1 MEMTVLEMALARQQ
15 ELWWGLLGVAAV
27 ALVFR
32 LVSPGERRALR
43 VTWVVAALSLV
54 ALGVVR
60 RLEGYPMF
68 ASTAMAVAVVLW
80 GLAAIHLAATVVF
93 RGILPMLG
101 LNVPRIAHDLTFTG
115 LSLAWGVVWLRL
127 AGVDPTQL
135 FTTSA
140 VITAVLAFSMQDT
153 LGNVLGGVTLQL
165 DNSLRVG
172 DWVRMEDVSGRV
184 TDVHWRYT
192 AIETRNR
199 ELVIIPNS
207 WLMKNRF
214 TVMRA
219 PEDAPFAWRRG
230 VMFNIDP
237 NADPAAVI
245 HALERAVLDAEIAHV
260 LTDPPPSAILSE
272 VASGYCRYTLRY
284 WLGDPRHDDPGDSAV
299 RLHALAALARAGI
312 RPGVPQEE
320 HLMIKEND
328 SWRAAQGLQ
337 DFERRLDAIRRTELF
352 AQLPV
357 EEQKTLAGHLV
368 HAPFAAGD
376 IITRQGAVAHWLY
389 LVIRGEAKVVVDGP
403 EGRLQLATLRDGAIF
418 GEMGM
423 LTGEARSATVVAVTT
438 VDCYRLDKAGFAKV
452 LEQRPEIAKEM
463 TAIVEARNVERNA
476 LLTRA
481 GQSTANH
488 GDLLDRIRSFFSLH
502 G

>member
-1 MEMTVLEMALARQQ
+1 MEMTVLEMALARQH
-15 ELWWGLLGVAAV
+15 ELLWGVLGVAAV
-27 ALVFR
+27 ALIFR
-32 LVSPGERRALR
+32 FVLPSERRSMR
-43 VTWVVAALSLV
+43 VTWVAAALSLV
-54 ALGVVR
+54 ALGVVT
-60 RLEGYPMF
+60 RLENYPVF

-80 GLAAIHLAATVVF
+80 GLAAIHLTATVVF
-93 RGILPMLG
+93 RGILPLLG
-101 LNVPRIAHDLTFTG
+101 LSVPRIAYDLTFTA

-127 AGVDPTQL
+127 AGVDPSQL

-219 PEDAPFAWRRG
+219 PLDAAFAWRRG
-230 VMFNIDP
+230 VQFNIDP

-245 HALERAVLDAEIAHV
+245 HALEQAVLDAESPYV
-260 LTDPPPSAILSE
+260 LTDPPPNAILSE

-284 WLGDPRHDDPGDSAV
+284 WLGDPRFDDPGDSAV
-299 RLHALAALARAGI
+299 RVHALAALGRAGI

-328 SWRAAQGLQ
+328 SWRTAQGLQ

-357 EEQKTLAGHLV
+357 EEQKTLADHLV

-376 IITRQGAVAHWLY
+376 VITRQGAVAHWLY
-389 LVIRGEAKVVVDGP
+389 LIIRGEAKVLVDGP
-403 EGRLQLATLRDGAIF
+403 QGRLPIATLRDGAIF

-423 LTGEARSATVVAVTT
+423 LTGEARSATVIASTT
-438 VDCYRLDKAGFAKV
+438 VDCYRLDKDGFAKV
-452 LEQRPEIAKEM
+452 LEARPEIAKEM
-463 TAIVEARNVERNA
+463 SAIVEARNVERNA
-476 LLTRA
+476 LLTRV
-481 GQSTANH
+481 GQSTRNH
-488 GDLLDRIRSFFSLH
+488 GDLLDRIRSFFSLR

>member
-1 MEMTVLEMALARQQ
+1 MTVLEMALARQR
-15 ELWWGLLGVAAV
+15 ELLWGLLGVAAIT
-27 ALVFR
+27 LVFR
-32 LVSPGERRALR
+32 FLLPGERRSMR
-43 VTWVVAALSLV
+43 VTWVVTGLSLAV
-54 ALGVVR
+54 LGVVT
-60 RLEGYPMF
+60 RLEDYPAF
-68 ASTAMAVAVVLW
+68 AATAMAVAVVLW
-80 GLAAIHLAATVVF
+80 GLAAIHLGATVVF
-93 RGILPMLG
+93 RGLLPLLG
-101 LNVPRIAHDLTFTG
+101 LNAPRIAHDLTFTA
-115 LSLAWGVVWLRL
+115 LSLAWGLVWLRL
-127 AGVDPTQL
+127 GGVDPSQL
-135 FTTSA
+135 FATSA

-172 DWVRMEDVSGRV
+172 DWVRMEDVSGCV

-192 AIETRNR
+192 VIETRNR

-219 PEDAPFAWRRG
+219 PVDAPFAWRRG
-230 VMFNIDP
+230 VQFNIDP

-245 HALERAVLDAEIAHV
+245 HALEHAVLDAEIPYV
-260 LTDPPPSAILSE
+260 LANPPPNAILSE
-272 VASGYCRYTLRY
+272 VASGYCRYVLRY
-284 WLGDPRHDDPGDSAV
+284 WLGDPRQDDPGDSAV
-299 RLHALAALARAGI
+299 RVHALAALGRAGI

-328 SWRAAQGLQ
+328 SWRASLGLQ
-337 DFERRLDAIRRTELF
+337 DSERRLDAIRRTELF
-352 AQLPV
+352 AQLPA
-357 EEQKTLAGHLV
+357 EEQVTLAGHLV

-389 LVIRGEAKVVVDGP
+389 LIIRGEARVLVDGP
-403 EGRLQLATLRDGAIF
+403 EGRLPVATLHDGDIF

-423 LTGEARSATVVAVTT
+423 LTGEARSATVIAATS
-438 VDCYRLDKAGFAKV
+438 VDCYRLDKEGFAKV
-452 LEQRPEIAKEM
+452 LEARPEIAKEM
-463 TAIVEARNVERNA
+463 TAIVEARNTERNA

-481 GQSTANH
+481 GASTVGR
-488 GDLLDRIRSFFSLH
+488 GDLLDRIRSFFSLR